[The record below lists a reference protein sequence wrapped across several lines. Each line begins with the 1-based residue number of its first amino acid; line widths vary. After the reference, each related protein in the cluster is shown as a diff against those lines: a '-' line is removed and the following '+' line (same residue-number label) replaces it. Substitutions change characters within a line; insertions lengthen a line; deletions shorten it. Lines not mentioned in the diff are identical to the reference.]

1 MDAVSPLPETR
12 GMRNRTLLAAAIACA
27 ALAIPS
33 VASAEDFC
41 VAGPAGCS
49 GRPVEANS
57 LESALATAQT
67 NGSDDRFILA
77 PGVYSADTF
86 NHKSSERVQ
95 IMGAGTDKTILRGN
109 LADEWVLSL
118 EGNPGSSVS
127 SLAVQATG
135 GMRGGLLL
143 QGTRAQ
149 HVRVGVQ
156 GSGFSGWGAAL
167 LSGATFDDGQ
177 VDIGASDS
185 SAVLIAYAGTVTG
198 STVHAPAGTGVRA
211 YAGTAT
217 VRRSTLRAGAGAD
230 ADGSRLTIADS
241 LITGGL
247 IGAAA
252 APGSGGVGTIATVDL
267 DRVTIVGGKFGALAH
282 ADEPG
287 EHATVHVRDSV
298 ISGVE
303 TPVAR
308 WATNGAAAASVT
320 TDRSAYPAP
329 AHPIDDGPGSLTE
342 TRRLTGNP
350 GFVDEPG
357 GNFHLAADSSLIDAG
372 TPDGVPAGATDRD
385 GKPRASDGNGDCV
398 PVPDIGAFEYQGA
411 AVAACTP
418 APGAPAT
425 GGAVTAPAAT
435 AAPAPRISRLRV
447 APSRVQ
453 IGSALP
459 KLVRTA
465 VKRPLATIA
474 FRLSKRATVSLRF
487 TNRSG
492 KSRTL
497 KIHARTGRNRI
508 RFSARLSRTVA
519 LLPGN
524 YRLTAVATDRAG
536 ARSKRARTRFTAI
549 KPTRR

>member
-329 AHPIDDGPGSLTE
+329 AQPIDDGPGSLTE

-372 TPDGVPAGATDRD
+372 TPDGCPPAPPTATAA
-385 GKPRASDGNGDCV
+385 RASDGNGDCV
-398 PVPDIGAFEYQGA
+398 PVPDIGAFEYQGRRPRGRPA
-411 AVAACTP
+411 A
-418 APGAPAT
+418 GAPPRPAGGELLGQGSCVPGPEAPRPVELRRRRRAT
-425 GGAVTAPAAT
+425 GAIVTHAFAT
-435 AAPAPRISRLRV
+435 AAGTSPRSPCPTAMASPPRPRRRRRHRGDRRAGPRISRLRV

-474 FRLSKRATVSLRF
+474 FRL
-487 TNRSG
+487 
-492 KSRTL
+492 
-497 KIHARTGRNRI
+497 
-508 RFSARLSRTVA
+508 
-519 LLPGN
+519 
-524 YRLTAVATDRAG
+524 
-536 ARSKRARTRFTAI
+536 
-549 KPTRR
+549 